1 MVIFFTLGF
10 CKTLY
15 KIIANAINWA
25 IIVDRPIPIIP
36 KGGINRKPNI
46 STGFKIIFRRKL
58 KTKTFLY
65 VLVSPSACNKE
76 LSDTTRKKR
85 NDP

>member
-1 MVIFFTLGF
+1 M
-10 CKTLY
+10 
-15 KIIANAINWA
+15 
-25 IIVDRPIPIIP
+25 
-36 KGGINRKPNI
+36 NRKPNI
-46 STGFKIIFRRKL
+46 RIGFKIIFSRKL

-65 VLVSPSACNKE
+65 VFVSPSACNKE